1 MQRSIG
7 CSYRRVGGAD
17 FAQLLKVELEAR
29 KLKVFLDIDNLGQ
42 GKFDEA
48 LQRSLGQSAN
58 VVLVWTRWAPHSLFC
73 TRTGLAPATFAPRL
87 GRGCMD
93 RFFAPP
99 KVGEVDFVR
108 EEYASALRLQKNII
122 PLYKE
127 DFTFPKEE
135 DMPPEVAGVM
145 RMNAIKWVNEYRAA
159 SLEKLMARLENVS
172 FS

>member
-1 MQRSIG
+1 MPQ
-7 CSYRRVGGAD
+7 
-17 FAQLLKVELEAR
+17 
-29 KLKVFLDIDNLGQ
+29 VFLDIDNLGQ

-58 VVLVWTRWAPHSLFC
+58 VVLVWTRWAHPSLDC
-73 TRTGLAPATFAPRL
+73 TRTVLAQWHVCTGTGLAPATFAPRL

-127 DFTFPKEE
+127 DFTFPREE